1 MFKIRIIVW
10 AFSALLLSGC
20 ALWQPSKQA
29 PVPIEEGTT
38 INWVEHVRQLTLMRE
53 WQIKGKIGIRTE
65 DDGGSAYIDWSQS
78 FDSFYILLS
87 GPLGQ
92 GSTIISGNPFGAR
105 LQNAEGD
112 FISESPE
119 QLVLDHTGWEI
130 PINHLLY
137 WIKGIPAPFGQPTIT
152 YNQHGTVD
160 TMEQD
165 GWALMYDRYGVA
177 LNQTLPQRIKISK
190 NGLKV
195 TLVIKQWL
203 PLTSEESDGEAP

>member
-1 MFKIRIIVW
+1 MGLLVDGNWHTDWYDTKSSNGEFIRQDSQFRRWVG
-10 AFSALLLSGC
+10 S
-20 ALWQPSKQA
+20 
-29 PVPIEEGTT
+29 EG
-38 INWVEHVRQLTLMRE
+38 LP
-53 WQIKGKIGIRTE
+53 
-65 DDGGSAYIDWSQS
+65 A
-78 FDSFYILLS
+78 

-165 GWALMYDRYGVA
+165 GWALKYDRYGVA

-203 PLTSEESDGEAP
+203 PLTSEESDGETP